1 MTLTSVKTCPNC
13 TTDLETEFNYC
24 PGCGQDAHVH
34 RFNLAHIVHEVIHA
48 LTHADKGVLQLIAAL
63 TVRPGTVA
71 REYVL
76 EGKRKRYFNPFTF
89 LVITVGFVVL
99 SNSIFHPYVRDSSS
113 DNVASTHQH
122 STKGAQP
129 TKRTQ
134 FEERRQ
140 TMMQF
145 IEKRGNILI
154 FLAVPLFA
162 LVYWLFFLRT
172 GINFAEHLVAHVFF
186 MGFYALATALIFVPS
201 RHYIPSGS
209 WYNYTLLMLQFFYL
223 TFAYTAFIPSRTSF
237 KLLKAATAAF
247 LAILSWFIVSGGIG
261 TLYIIFG

>member
-1 MTLTSVKTCPNC
+1 MNLTSTKTCPNC
-13 TTDLETEFNYC
+13 SADLETEFNFC
-24 PGCGQDAHVH
+24 PNCGQDSHIH
-34 RFNLAHIVHEVIHA
+34 RFNLPHIVHEVFHA

-99 SNSIFHPYVRDSSS
+99 SNSIFHPYVREMPTNS
-113 DNVASTHQH
+113 VATTNQH
-122 STKGAQP
+122 PTKGGP
-129 TKRTQ
+129 PSKRTQ

-201 RHYIPSGS
+201 RHYIASGS
-209 WYNYTLLMLQFFYL
+209 WYNYTLLLAQFFYL
-223 TFAYTAFIPSRTSF
+223 TFAYTAFIPSTTSF
-237 KLLKAATAAF
+237 KSLKSATAAF